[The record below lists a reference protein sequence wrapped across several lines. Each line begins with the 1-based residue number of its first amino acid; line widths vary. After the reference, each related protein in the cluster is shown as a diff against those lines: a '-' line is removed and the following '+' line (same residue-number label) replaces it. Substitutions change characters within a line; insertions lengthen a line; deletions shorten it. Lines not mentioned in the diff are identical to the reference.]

1 MDLLYLT
8 RQELQRRKYSN
19 RTIKTY
25 LFCLKKFLLFVK
37 DTELRRITKYDVK
50 RYLQALA
57 EKERSGSTLN
67 VHLQAIKFTMEEIL
81 SKRNIFVKLPY
92 AKVSQRLPEV
102 LTKEEVK
109 RLFSVIENTKHQLM
123 IKLMYS
129 AGLRVSELLHLK
141 KQDLD
146 FENNIGWVRHGKGN
160 KDRLFILA
168 KNVQEDLKQHI
179 NERTVV
185 SFLFSGR
192 RQATLSTRTI
202 QAIIKQAARKA
213 GISKKIHPHTLR
225 HSFAT
230 HLLENGYDLL
240 TVQALLGHQ
249 SPETTMIYAHIVSP
263 RLLSVKSPLDCLE
276 SYDNQK

>member
-1 MDLLYLT
+1 
-8 RQELQRRKYSN
+8 
-19 RTIKTY
+19 
-25 LFCLKKFLLFVK
+25 
-37 DTELRRITKYDVK
+37 
-50 RYLQALA
+50 
-57 EKERSGSTLN
+57 
-67 VHLQAIKFTMEEIL
+67 
-81 SKRNIFVKLPY
+81 
-92 AKVSQRLPEV
+92 
-102 LTKEEVK
+102 
-109 RLFSVIENTKHQLM
+109 
-123 IKLMYS
+123 
-129 AGLRVSELLHLK
+129 
-141 KQDLD
+141 
-146 FENNIGWVRHGKGN
+146 
-160 KDRLFILA
+160 ILA